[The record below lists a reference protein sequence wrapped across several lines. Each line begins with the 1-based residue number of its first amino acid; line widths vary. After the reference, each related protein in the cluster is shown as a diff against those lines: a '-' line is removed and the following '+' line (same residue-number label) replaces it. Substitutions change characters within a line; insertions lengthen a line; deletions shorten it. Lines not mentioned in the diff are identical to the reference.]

1 MSDFTFNG
9 KLDYSPSIM
18 NYRDENSIQVVQST
32 PKREI
37 RITFSAGTIVLI
49 IVMLIKAFNIST
61 DEYEDRQNHRA
72 PELVIESDSVQV
84 EEVYTKPDSEP
95 IQRNGYMGA
104 FESTGEVFPDS
115 SERYLT
121 DDEIASL
128 GGTNQPLK
136 LQLIQYSIN
145 EVYARNGYAFQ
156 EKVWRDYYCQFS
168 WYQDKGLDDVE
179 TRKRFNAVERENV
192 GKMKRI
198 RDSLSKQ

>member
-49 IVMLIKAFNIST
+49 IVMLIKAFNIRT

-72 PELVIESDSVQV
+72 PETVIESDSVQV

-128 GGTNQPLK
+128 GG
-136 LQLIQYSIN
+136 
-145 EVYARNGYAFQ
+145 
-156 EKVWRDYYCQFS
+156 
-168 WYQDKGLDDVE
+168 
-179 TRKRFNAVERENV
+179 
-192 GKMKRI
+192 RI
-198 RDSLSKQ
+198 SP